1 MSRAIS
7 VGCTTSHDYAQAHFR
22 RLAFVLLAA
31 TIALMATASSTF
43 SAAPVPPFDRLL
55 LTGAAGALG
64 RILRPRLKTCCRVL
78 RVSDIATM
86 DSAGPGEEV
95 VVAAL
100 QDAAAVHALVAG
112 VEAIVHLGGISV
124 EGPFE
129 PILQANIV
137 GVWNLYEAA
146 RQHGTRRIVFASSNH
161 VTGFYRQDEVVSP
174 EDPMRPDGHYGL
186 SKAFGENLSRFYFD
200 RYGIETVCLR
210 IGSSFPEPKDRRM
223 LATWLSYDDLERL
236 VVAGLSAPVVGHSVV
251 YGMSDNT
258 TTWWDNSSAAH
269 LGYRPQDS
277 SEPFRAAAEARE
289 PRLDPKDPAVRFQG
303 GGFVTRGPY
312 E

>member
-1 MSRAIS
+1 
-7 VGCTTSHDYAQAHFR
+7 
-22 RLAFVLLAA
+22 
-31 TIALMATASSTF
+31 MATASSL
-43 SAAPVPPFDRLL
+43 SAGAPPARFERLL
-55 LTGAAGALG
+55 LTGAAGGLG
-64 RILRPRLKTCCRVL
+64 RVLRPRLKKLCRVL
-78 RVSDIATM
+78 RVSDIAPL
-86 DSAGPGEEV
+86 DAAAADEEL
-95 VVAAL
+95 VVAPL
-100 QDAAAVHALVAG
+100 QDAVAVHALVAG
-112 VEAIVHLGGISV
+112 VEAIVHLGGVSV

-146 RQHGTRRIVFASSNH
+146 RRHGTKRIVFASSNH

-174 EDPMRPDGHYGL
+174 LEPMRPDGHYGL

-236 VVAGLSAPVVGHSVV
+236 VVASLTAPLVGHSVV

-258 TTWWDNSSAAH
+258 TSWWDNTSAAH

-277 SEPFRAAAEARE
+277 SEPFRAAVEARQ
-289 PRLDPKDPAVRFQG
+289 PTLDPNDPATRYQG
-303 GGFVTRGPY
+303 GAFVTKGPY